1 MLDQLR
7 SIVQEVNSARDLQS
21 ALDIIVTRVRS
32 ALNTQVC
39 SVYLLDKDINSHVLM
54 ASQGLK
60 AEAVGRVSLQTD
72 EGLVGLVA
80 KYAEPINLSD
90 ASKHPSYFYLQDT
103 GEEEFN
109 SFLGVPIIHHRAVL
123 GVLVIQQ
130 RESRRFDEGEEAFLI
145 TLSAQL
151 SGVIAHA
158 EATGAIQGLSPS
170 GKKTEDTIFPGVSG
184 SSGVAIGRAV
194 VVFPHADLSQ
204 IPQRPAKDIE
214 HEVAFFKTCI
224 DAVRRDMNDLYEK
237 IAGHVAEEERQ
248 LFNVYARMLDD
259 NALGNEVVARIRQGI
274 WAQGAL
280 AYVAGEHVRS
290 FESMS
295 DDYLRER
302 AVDIKD
308 LCSRV
313 LFYLQAREPIEI
325 EYQENT
331 ILVSEELTPSMLAE
345 APKEKLKGLI
355 SVKGSGNS
363 HVAILARTMGIPT
376 VMGTVDLPYAQLEG
390 RSLVVDG
397 YRGEIIT
404 SPSKALRLRYR
415 EIIKEQEQLIA
426 GLEGIKEEPCE
437 TSDGHRVQLWVNTGL
452 MSDVMQSLDQGA
464 EGIGLF
470 RTEVPFLLSER
481 FPSEQEQ
488 YEIYREQL
496 EAFSPKIVTMR
507 TLDIGGDKSLPYF
520 PIEEAN
526 PFLGWRGIRVTLDHP
541 EIFMAQIRAMLRASV
556 GLDNLQIMLPMI
568 SNVNEVSMAQ
578 QLIKKAYRE
587 LVQEGVEVVYPPVG
601 VMIELPAAVY
611 QTSVLA
617 KMVDFVSV
625 GSNDLTQ
632 YLLAVDRNNPRVA
645 SLYSAFHPAVI
656 AALQQVVTLAKAEGK
671 PVSICGEMAG
681 DPGAAVLLIAMGYD
695 VLSMNASTLLKVKS
709 VIRSV
714 SMDVAKD
721 LLEQVAE
728 LDDAQTIRSAV
739 DMALYNAGVDRL
751 LRSSRT
757 H

>member
-1 MLDQLR
+1 M
-7 SIVQEVNSARDLQS
+7 
-21 ALDIIVTRVRS
+21 
-32 ALNTQVC
+32 
-39 SVYLLDKDINSHVLM
+39 
-54 ASQGLK
+54 
-60 AEAVGRVSLQTD
+60 
-72 EGLVGLVA
+72 
-80 KYAEPINLSD
+80 
-90 ASKHPSYFYLQDT
+90 
-103 GEEEFN
+103 
-109 SFLGVPIIHHRAVL
+109 
-123 GVLVIQQ
+123 
-130 RESRRFDEGEEAFLI
+130 
-145 TLSAQL
+145 
-151 SGVIAHA
+151 
-158 EATGAIQGLSPS
+158 GA
-170 GKKTEDTIFPGVSG
+170 
-184 SSGVAIGRAV
+184 
-194 VVFPHADLSQ
+194 
-204 IPQRPAKDIE
+204 
-214 HEVAFFKTCI
+214 
-224 DAVRRDMNDLYEK
+224 
-237 IAGHVAEEERQ
+237 
-248 LFNVYARMLDD
+248 
-259 NALGNEVVARIRQGI
+259 
-274 WAQGAL
+274 
-280 AYVAGEHVRS
+280 
-290 FESMS
+290 
-295 DDYLRER
+295 
-302 AVDIKD
+302 
-308 LCSRV
+308 
-313 LFYLQAREPIEI
+313 
-325 EYQENT
+325 
-331 ILVSEELTPSMLAE
+331 
-345 APKEKLKGLI
+345 
-355 SVKGSGNS
+355 
-363 HVAILARTMGIPT
+363 
-376 VMGTVDLPYAQLEG
+376 VDLPYAQLEG

-397 YRGEIIT
+397 YRGEVIA

-426 GLEGIKEEPCE
+426 GLDGIKEEPCE
-437 TSDGHRVQLWVNTGL
+437 TQDGQRVQLWVNTGL

-488 YEIYREQL
+488 YTIYREQL
-496 EAFSPKIVTMR
+496 EAFAPKKVTMR

-541 EIFMAQIRAMLRASV
+541 EIFTAQIRAMLRASV
-556 GLDNLQIMLPMI
+556 GLNNLQIMLPMI
-568 SNVNEVSMAQ
+568 SNVNEVAMAQ

-587 LVQEGVEVVYPPVG
+587 LVQEGVDVLYPPIG

-617 KMVDFVSV
+617 RMVDFVSV

-721 LLEQVAE
+721 LLEQVSE

>member
-90 ASKHPSYFYLQDT
+90 ASTHPSYFYLQDT

-397 YRGEIIT
+397 YRGEVIT

-656 AALQQVVTLAKAEGK
+656 AALHQVVTLAKAEGK